1 MADYRIVKKTNG
13 LGAVRWVVQRYY
25 SIYGWQDEPGKMRS
39 LASARRAMKRIER
52 LERRDR
58 ANPANTWSTET
69 VD

>member
-1 MADYRIVKKTNG
+1 MAEYRIAKKTNG

-25 SIYGWQDEPGKMRS
+25 SIYGWEDRTEMMWS
-39 LASARRAMKRIER
+39 LASARRAMKK

-58 ANPANTWSTET
+58 ATTWSTEK